1 MIISWQRTLH
11 PMNGERHMTRWQT
24 LFLSLGLFAGVA
36 PTCLASS
43 LAYRGIEDDRTSDLK
58 HGLFEIR
65 EEARQFIARENMAD
79 GTRWEALD
87 PNLKIQVP
95 RCAVP
100 LTVKWVPKTYGLSAP
115 NVAVT
120 CSRTIDGSW
129 EGHWNVFVPVRLKR

>member
-1 MIISWQRTLH
+1 MDRRRTVL
-11 PMNGERHMTRWQT
+11 
-24 LFLSLGLFAGVA
+24 LFLCLLFTTAQN
-36 PTCLASS
+36 CSASETV
-43 LAYRGIEDDRTSDLK
+43 YQGIKDDRTNGVK

-65 EEARQFIARENMAD
+65 EEATQFIAAENLSR
-79 GTRWEALD
+79 GTHWKVLD

-120 CSRTIDGSW
+120 CSRTIGGSW
-129 EGHWNVFVPVRLKR
+129 EKHWNVFVPVSSKR